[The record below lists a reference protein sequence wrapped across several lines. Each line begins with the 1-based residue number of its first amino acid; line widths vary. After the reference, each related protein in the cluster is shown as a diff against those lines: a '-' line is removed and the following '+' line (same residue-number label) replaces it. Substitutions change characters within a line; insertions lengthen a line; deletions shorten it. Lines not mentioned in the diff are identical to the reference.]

1 MLQTTLCY
9 YERDGKTL
17 MLHSVKKKNDVNHD
31 KWIGIGGKLEPGET
45 PQDCMLR
52 EFAEETGLTPTA
64 WAYRGVVTFISE
76 DWTEEMHLFS
86 ATAADGT
93 LRACDEGELE
103 WVQTDAL
110 TRLPIWEGD
119 KVFLRLMRQGRP
131 FFHLTL
137 VYEGER
143 LAGAQLDGQALDLR
157 AALGDA

>member
-17 MLHSVKKKNDVNHD
+17 MLHRVKKKNDVNHD
-31 KWIGIGGKLEPGET
+31 KWIGIGGKIEPGET

-52 EFAEETGLTPTA
+52 EFAEETGLTLTA
-64 WAYRGVVTFISE
+64 WSYRGVVTFISE

-110 TRLPIWEGD
+110 TRLPVWEGD

-143 LAGAQLDGQALDLR
+143 LAGAQLDGQALDVR
-157 AALGDA
+157 AVLGDA